1 MIAGISRITGALS
14 VLLFVAGTALAQVAA
29 YPGKPVRFIV
39 PFPAGGPTD
48 VLGRVVGQKL
58 AEQLGQPV
66 VLDNRSG
73 AGGNL
78 GIEMAAKSPP
88 DGYTILLGAPPLAIS
103 PHLYAKLNYDTLRD
117 FAPISLVASMPT
129 ILLVHP
135 SVPVK
140 TLQELVRLARANPG
154 KLNFGSGGAGTSNHL
169 ASELLKGLAG
179 VNLVH
184 VPYKGASQAMLGLL
198 GGQVDMVVIGTP
210 TAVPQILAGKVRALA
225 VLSDKHLPAIPA
237 IPTAA
242 EAGFPSYEVTTW
254 YGVLAPAGTP
264 RNIVDRLNAELAKVV
279 TAAASKERLISAGFD
294 PLTGTP
300 EQFAEFI
307 KAETV
312 RWGKVIRE
320 AGIKAE

>member
-1 MIAGISRITGALS
+1 MTAGISRI
-14 VLLFVAGTALAQVAA
+14 AGTLIVVAFAGGIAQAQQTG
-29 YPGKPVRFIV
+29 YPNKAVRFIV

-48 VLGRVVGQKL
+48 VLGRVIGQKL

-78 GIEMAAKSPP
+78 GIELAAKSPP
-88 DGYTILLGAPPLAIS
+88 DGYTLVLGAPPLAIS
-103 PHLYAKLNYDTLRD
+103 PHLYAKLNYDPIRD
-117 FAPISLVASMPT
+117 FAPVSLVASMPT
-129 ILLVHP
+129 VLLVHP

-140 TLQELVRLARANPG
+140 TLKELVQLARANPG

-169 ASELLKGLAG
+169 ASELLKDIARI
-179 VNLVH
+179 NLVH

-210 TAVPQILAGKVRALA
+210 TAVPQIQAGKVRALA
-225 VLSDKHLPAIPA
+225 VLSDRRLPAIGNV
-237 IPTAA
+237 PTAA
-242 EAGFPSYEVTTW
+242 EAGFPGYEVATW
-254 YGVLAPAGTP
+254 YGVLAPAGTS
-264 RNIVDRLNAELAKVV
+264 RDIVGRLNAELARVV
-279 TAAASKERLISAGFD
+279 TAPASRERLIGAGFD

-300 EQFAEFI
+300 EQFGEFI
-307 KAETV
+307 KAETA
-312 RWGKVIRE
+312 RWGKVIRD